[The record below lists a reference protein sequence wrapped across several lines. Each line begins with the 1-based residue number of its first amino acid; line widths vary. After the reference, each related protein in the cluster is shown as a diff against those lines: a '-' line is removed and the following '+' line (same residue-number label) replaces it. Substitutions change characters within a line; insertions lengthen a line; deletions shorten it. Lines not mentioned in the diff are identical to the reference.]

1 MIEIVEIV
9 SALRSGSIGRRVY
22 GVMTRD
28 IAGRSLT
35 TTTTTPP
42 PMPLLQNPDS
52 PNARWVIQKFGGT
65 SVGKFAAKIAEQV
78 VPAYIVEDKV
88 ALVCSARSGSTKALG
103 TTNLLLKA
111 ATEALRQPALG
122 GLNTPTRSNSISSSG
137 GLPWSPVPKRAS
149 QSQDPSFSR
158 AASPG
163 TGLDKLAARKAGG
176 SPPREPSPPT
186 PVSGGNAP
194 LSFSRTVDLICSE
207 HVTAARELIR
217 DQDLLREL
225 EQEMVRDCDGLRAF
239 LGAAQLIEE
248 ISVRSRDSI
257 LGVGER
263 LSCKLVAA
271 VLRDRGVDS
280 EFVSLEN
287 IVPAFEQELESGDTQ
302 LDQSFYD
309 SVARAVGERLA
320 QCGRRVPVVT
330 GFFGP
335 VPGSLLAQIG
345 RGYTDLLAALAAVGT
360 QARELQIWKE
370 VDGIFTADPRKV
382 PTARLLS
389 SISPDEAAELT
400 YYGSE
405 VIHPFTMAQAIRAR
419 IPIRI
424 KNVERPLGEGTV
436 VDPDSDALG
445 AYVPNGTSLPGAG
458 PPLSNGN
465 KHIHTVS
472 NQRLPT
478 AVTIKE
484 HIIVLN
490 VRSNRKARSHGFLAR
505 VFGSLDRHGVIVD
518 LISTSEVHVSMAI
531 AVEPS
536 SGCASTVV
544 MRLGDGV
551 TSPETVIPSG
561 TPKAIVKVVQEL
573 HAAST
578 CTLSLHP
585 GMAILSL
592 VGRQMRH
599 SVGVA
604 GRMFDT
610 LAKGGV
616 NIEMISQGA
625 SEINISCVIEGRDAV
640 KALNLIHQG
649 LLQVRAVGAGGKVG
663 PWLY

>member
-1 MIEIVEIV
+1 M
-9 SALRSGSIGRRVY
+9 A
-22 GVMTRD
+22 
-28 IAGRSLT
+28 
-35 TTTTTPP
+35 
-42 PMPLLQNPDS
+42 LLQNSDS

-65 SVGKFAAKIAEQV
+65 SVGKFAAKIAEEI
-78 VPAYIVEDKV
+78 VPAYIAEDKV
-88 ALVCSARSGSTKALG
+88 VLVCSARSGSTKALG

-122 GLNTPTRSNSISSSG
+122 GLNTPAQALNRKHLRFLVPPHPGPVSI
-137 GLPWSPVPKRAS
+137 WSPIPKRGS
-149 QSQDPSFSR
+149 QSQTPSFSR

-186 PVSGGNAP
+186 PVSGVNA
-194 LSFSRTVDLICSE
+194 LVSFSRTVDLICNE
-207 HVTAARELIR
+207 HVAAARELIQ
-217 DQDLLREL
+217 DPDLLREL
-225 EQEMVRDCDGLRAF
+225 EHEIVRDCEGLRAF

-248 ISVRSRDSI
+248 ISVRSKDSI

-287 IVPAFEQELESGDTQ
+287 IVPAFENELESGSTQ

-309 SVARAVGERLA
+309 AVAKAVDRS
-320 QCGRRVPVVT
+320 RVHRFT
-330 GFFGP
+330 
-335 VPGSLLAQIG
+335 
-345 RGYTDLLAALAAVGT
+345 RGASRGLAALAAVGT

-389 SISPDEAAELT
+389 NISPDEAAELT

-405 VIHPFTMAQAIRAR
+405 VIHPFTMAQAIRAH

-424 KNVERPLGEGTV
+424 KNVERPSGEGTV
-436 VDPDSDALG
+436 VNPDPDALG
-445 AYVPNGTSLPGAG
+445 GYIPDTPNGKLPIGLPGAG
-458 PPLSNGN
+458 PPVQNGN
-465 KHIHTVS
+465 GHIHTPS

-484 HIIVLN
+484 HIMVLN
-490 VRSNRKARSHGFLAR
+490 VRSNRKTRSHGFLAH

-531 AVEPS
+531 AAEAG
-536 SGCASTVV
+536 SGGCSTVA

-573 HAAST
+573 HATST
-578 CTLSLHP
+578 CTLSLHL

-625 SEINISCVIEGRDAV
+625 SEINISCVIEGGDAV

-649 LLQVRAVGAGGKVG
+649 LLQVRTVGVGGKG
-663 PWLY
+663 MSYLYFQNPKLT

>member
-1 MIEIVEIV
+1 
-9 SALRSGSIGRRVY
+9 
-22 GVMTRD
+22 MT
-28 IAGRSLT
+28 
-35 TTTTTPP
+35 
-42 PMPLLQNPDS
+42 LLQNPDS

-65 SVGKFAAKIAEQV
+65 SVGKFAAKIAEEV
-78 VPAYIVEDKV
+78 VPITPFLSKRRAYIAEDKV
-88 ALVCSARSGSTKALG
+88 VLVCSARSGSTKALG

-137 GLPWSPVPKRAS
+137 GLPWSPTPRKAA
-149 QSQDPSFSR
+149 QPQTPSFSR

-163 TGLDKLAARKAGG
+163 TGLDKLADRKAGG
-176 SPPREPSPPT
+176 SPPREASPPT
-186 PVSGGNAP
+186 PVSAVSP
-194 LSFSRTVDLICSE
+194 AVSFSLTVDLIRTE
-207 HVTAARELIR
+207 HVSAARELIR
-217 DQDLLREL
+217 DPNLLQGL
-225 EQEMVRDCDGLRAF
+225 EHEIARDCEALRAF

-263 LSCKLVAA
+263 LACKLVAA

-287 IVPAFEQELESGDTQ
+287 IVPAFESELESGSTQ

-309 SVARAVGERLA
+309 SVARAVGERLE
-320 QCGRRVPVVT
+320 QCERRVPVVT

-424 KNVERPLGEGTV
+424 KNVERPAGEGTV
-436 VDPDSDALG
+436 VNPDPDALG
-445 AYVPNGTSLPGAG
+445 GFVPENPRSKVPIGLPGAG
-458 PPLSNGN
+458 PVPFQNGKSNGN
-465 KHIHTVS
+465 GHIHTVS

-484 HIIVLN
+484 HIMVLN
-490 VRSNRKARSHGFLAR
+490 VRSNRKTRSHGFLAR
-505 VFGSLDRHGVIVD
+505 VFGSLDRHGVVVD

-531 AVEPS
+531 AAEPG
-536 SGCASTVV
+536 SGGGSTVAI
-544 MRLGDGV
+544 RLGDGV
-551 TSPETVIPSG
+551 TSPETVIPAG

-573 HAAST
+573 HATTT
-578 CTLSLHP
+578 CTLSVHP

-649 LLQVRAVGAGGKVG
+649 LLQVRAEGVGAKVG

>member
-1 MIEIVEIV
+1 M
-9 SALRSGSIGRRVY
+9 S
-22 GVMTRD
+22 
-28 IAGRSLT
+28 
-35 TTTTTPP
+35 
-42 PMPLLQNPDS
+42 LLQNPDS

-65 SVGKFAAKIAEQV
+65 SVGKFAAKIAEEV
-78 VPAYIVEDKV
+78 VPAYIAEDKV
-88 ALVCSARSGSTKALG
+88 VLVCSARSGSTKALG
-103 TTNLLLKA
+103 TTNLLLQA

-122 GLNTPTRSNSISSSG
+122 GINTPSRSNSISSSG
-137 GLPWSPVPKRAS
+137 GLPWSPTPKRPS
-149 QSQDPSFSR
+149 QLQTPSFSR

-163 TGLDKLAARKAGG
+163 TGLDKLAARNAGG
-176 SPPREPSPPT
+176 SPPRGHSPPT
-186 PVSGGNAP
+186 PVSAASAP
-194 LSFSRTVDLICSE
+194 VSFSRTVDLICTE
-207 HVTAARELIR
+207 HVAAARELIR
-217 DQDLLREL
+217 DPDLLREL
-225 EQEMVRDCDGLRAF
+225 EHEIIRDCDGLRAF
-239 LGAAQLIEE
+239 LGATQLIEE

-263 LSCKLVAA
+263 LACKLVAA

-280 EFVSLEN
+280 EFVSLES
-287 IVPAFEQELESGDTQ
+287 IVPSFESELESGSAQ

-309 SVARAVGERLA
+309 SVAKAVGERIV
-320 QCGRRVPVVT
+320 QCERRVPVVT

-424 KNVERPLGEGTV
+424 KNVERPSGEGTV
-436 VDPDSDALG
+436 VEPDPDALG
-445 AYVPNGTSLPGAG
+445 GFVPDTPKSKVPIGLPGAG
-458 PPLSNGN
+458 PAPALNGKSNGN
-465 KHIHTVS
+465 GHMYSVS

-484 HIIVLN
+484 HIMVLN
-490 VRSNRKARSHGFLAR
+490 ARSNRKTRSHGFLAR
-505 VFGSLDRHGVIVD
+505 IFGSLDRHGVVVD

-531 AVEPS
+531 AAEPG
-536 SGCASTVV
+536 SGGCSTVA
-544 MRLGDGV
+544 MTLGDGV
-551 TSPETVIPSG
+551 TSPEIVVPPG

-573 HAAST
+573 HATNT
-578 CTLSLHP
+578 CTLSLHS

-649 LLQVRAVGAGGKVG
+649 LLQVRAEGVGGKVG
-663 PWLY
+663 PWLF

>member
-1 MIEIVEIV
+1 M
-9 SALRSGSIGRRVY
+9 A
-22 GVMTRD
+22 
-28 IAGRSLT
+28 
-35 TTTTTPP
+35 
-42 PMPLLQNPDS
+42 LLQNPDS

-65 SVGKFAAKIAEQV
+65 SVGKFATKIAEEV
-78 VPAYIVEDKV
+78 VPITPLLSKRRAYIAKDKV
-88 ALVCSARSGSTKALG
+88 VLVCSARSGSTKALG
-103 TTNLLLKA
+103 TTNLLLQA
-111 ATEALRQPALG
+111 ATEALRQPALN

-137 GLPWSPVPKRAS
+137 GLPWSPTPKKAS
-149 QSQDPSFSR
+149 QLQAPSFSR

-186 PVSGGNAP
+186 PVSAP
-194 LSFSRTVDLICSE
+194 ISFSRTVDLICAE
-207 HVTAARELIR
+207 HVAAARELIR
-217 DQDLLREL
+217 DPELLREL
-225 EQEMVRDCDGLRAF
+225 EHEIVRDCEGLRAF

-263 LSCKLVAA
+263 LACKLVAA

-287 IVPAFEQELESGDTQ
+287 IVPAFEKELESGHTQ

-309 SVARAVGERLA
+309 AVAKAVGERIV
-320 QCGRRVPVVT
+320 QCERRVPVVT

-389 SISPDEAAELT
+389 NISPDEAAELT

-424 KNVERPLGEGTV
+424 KNVERPAGDGTV
-436 VDPDSDALG
+436 VDPDPDALG
-445 AYVPNGTSLPGAG
+445 GFVPDTPKSKVPIGLPGAG
-458 PPLSNGN
+458 PAPVPNGN
-465 KHIHTVS
+465 GHMHNAS

-484 HIIVLN
+484 HIMVLN
-490 VRSNRKARSHGFLAR
+490 VRSNRKTRSHGFLAR
-505 VFGSLDRHGVIVD
+505 VFGSLDRHGVVVD

-531 AVEPS
+531 AAEPG
-536 SGCASTVV
+536 SGGCSTVA
-544 MRLGDGV
+544 MTLGDGV

-561 TPKAIVKVVQEL
+561 TPKPIVKVVQEL
-573 HAAST
+573 HATTT

-599 SVGVA
+599 SVGIA

-625 SEINISCVIEGRDAV
+625 SEINISCVIEASGRHAV
-640 KALNLIHQG
+640 KALNIIHQG
-649 LLQVRAVGAGGKVG
+649 LLQVKAEGVGAK
-663 PWLY
+663 

>member
-1 MIEIVEIV
+1 M
-9 SALRSGSIGRRVY
+9 A
-22 GVMTRD
+22 
-28 IAGRSLT
+28 
-35 TTTTTPP
+35 
-42 PMPLLQNPDS
+42 LLQNSDS

-65 SVGKFAAKIAEQV
+65 SVGKFAAKIAEEI
-78 VPAYIVEDKV
+78 VPITPFLSKRRAYIAEDKV
-88 ALVCSARSGSTKALG
+88 VLVCSARSGSTKALG

-122 GLNTPTRSNSISSSG
+122 GLNTPARSNSISSSG
-137 GLPWSPVPKRAS
+137 GLPWSPIPKRGS
-149 QSQDPSFSR
+149 QSQTPSFSR

-186 PVSGGNAP
+186 PVSGVNA
-194 LSFSRTVDLICSE
+194 LVSFSRTVDLICNE
-207 HVTAARELIR
+207 HVAAARELIQ
-217 DQDLLREL
+217 DPDLLREL
-225 EQEMVRDCDGLRAF
+225 EHEIVRDCEGLRAF

-248 ISVRSRDSI
+248 ISVRSKDSI

-287 IVPAFEQELESGDTQ
+287 IVPAFENELESGSTQ

-309 SVARAVGERLA
+309 AVAKAVGERLV
-320 QCGRRVPVVT
+320 QCERRVPVVT

-389 SISPDEAAELT
+389 NISPDEAAELT

-405 VIHPFTMAQAIRAR
+405 VIHPFTMAQAIRAH

-424 KNVERPLGEGTV
+424 KNVERPSGEGTV
-436 VDPDSDALG
+436 VNPDPDALG
-445 AYVPNGTSLPGAG
+445 GYIPDTPNGKLPIGLPGAG
-458 PPLSNGN
+458 PPVQNGN
-465 KHIHTVS
+465 GHIHTPS

-484 HIIVLN
+484 HIMVLN
-490 VRSNRKARSHGFLAR
+490 VRSNRKTRSHGFLAH

-531 AVEPS
+531 ATEPG
-536 SGCASTVV
+536 SGGCSTVA

-573 HAAST
+573 HATST
-578 CTLSLHP
+578 CTLSLHL

-625 SEINISCVIEGRDAV
+625 SEINISCVIEAS
-640 KALNLIHQG
+640 AL
-649 LLQVRAVGAGGKVG
+649 
-663 PWLY
+663 WL

>member
-1 MIEIVEIV
+1 
-9 SALRSGSIGRRVY
+9 
-22 GVMTRD
+22 MT
-28 IAGRSLT
+28 
-35 TTTTTPP
+35 
-42 PMPLLQNPDS
+42 LLQNPDS

-65 SVGKFAAKIAEQV
+65 SVGKFAAKIAEEV
-78 VPAYIVEDKV
+78 VPCVLSLYTVTRITPFLSKRRAYIAEDKV
-88 ALVCSARSGSTKALG
+88 VLVCSARSGSTKALG

-111 ATEALRQPALG
+111 ATEALRQPAPG

-137 GLPWSPVPKRAS
+137 GLPWSPTPRKVTPPQA
-149 QSQDPSFSR
+149 PSFSR

-163 TGLDKLAARKAGG
+163 TGLDRLADRKAGG

-186 PVSGGNAP
+186 PVSAASP
-194 LSFSRTVDLICSE
+194 AVSFSLTVDLIRSE
-207 HVTAARELIR
+207 HVSAARELIR
-217 DQDLLREL
+217 DPDLLR
-225 EQEMVRDCDGLRAF
+225 DCEALRAF

-263 LSCKLVAA
+263 LACKLVAA

-287 IVPAFEQELESGDTQ
+287 IVPTFESELEGGSTQ

-309 SVARAVGERLA
+309 SVARAVGKRLEL
-320 QCGRRVPVVT
+320 CERRVPVVT

-335 VPGSLLAQIG
+335 VPGSLLAQVG

-424 KNVERPLGEGTV
+424 KNVERPSGEGTV
-436 VDPDSDALG
+436 VDPDPDALG
-445 AYVPNGTSLPGAG
+445 GFVPANPKSNIPIGLPGAG
-458 PPLSNGN
+458 PPPFQNGKSNGN
-465 KHIHTVS
+465 GNGHVYNMS

-490 VRSNRKARSHGFLAR
+490 VRSNRKTRSHGFLAR
-505 VFGSLDRHGVIVD
+505 VFGSLDRHGVVVD

-531 AVEPS
+531 AAEPG
-536 SGCASTVV
+536 SGGGSTVS

-561 TPKAIVKVVQEL
+561 TPKTIVKVVQEL
-573 HAAST
+573 HATST

-592 VGRQMRH
+592 VGRQM
-599 SVGVA
+599 
-604 GRMFDT
+604 RMFDT

-649 LLQVRAVGAGGKVG
+649 LLQVRADGVGAKVG

>member
-1 MIEIVEIV
+1 M
-9 SALRSGSIGRRVY
+9 G
-22 GVMTRD
+22 
-28 IAGRSLT
+28 
-35 TTTTTPP
+35 
-42 PMPLLQNPDS
+42 LLQNPDS

-65 SVGKFAAKIAEQV
+65 SVGKFAAKIAEEV
-78 VPAYIVEDKV
+78 VPCVLAYITEDKV
-88 ALVCSARSGSTKALG
+88 VLVCSARSGSTKALG
-103 TTNLLLKA
+103 TTNLLLQA
-111 ATEALRQPALG
+111 ASEALRQPAHN
-122 GLNTPTRSNSISSSG
+122 GLSTPARSNSISSSG
-137 GLPWSPVPKRAS
+137 GLPWSPTPKRIS
-149 QSQDPSFSR
+149 QPHTPSFSR

-163 TGLDKLAARKAGG
+163 TGLDRLAARKAGG

-186 PVSGGNAP
+186 PVSANTIP
-194 LSFSRTVDLICSE
+194 ISFSRTVDLICSE

-217 DQDLLREL
+217 DPDLLREL
-225 EQEMVRDCDGLRAF
+225 ELEIVRDCDSLRAF
-239 LGAAQLIEE
+239 LAAAQLIEE

-263 LSCKLVAA
+263 LACKLVAA

-280 EFVSLEN
+280 EFVSLES
-287 IVPAFEQELESGDTQ
+287 IVPAFESELENGSTQ

-309 SVARAVGERLA
+309 SVAKAVGERLA
-320 QCGRRVPVVT
+320 QCERRVPVVT

-389 SISPDEAAELT
+389 NISPDEAAELT

-424 KNVERPLGEGTV
+424 KNVERPSGDGTV
-436 VDPDSDALG
+436 VDPDPDALG
-445 AYVPNGTSLPGAG
+445 SFVPSTPKSNVPIGLPGAG
-458 PPLSNGN
+458 PPPPTINGN
-465 KHIHTVS
+465 GYTYNAS

-490 VRSNRKARSHGFLAR
+490 VRSNRKTRSHGFLAR

-531 AVEPS
+531 AAEPGSGS
-536 SGCASTVV
+536 SGCSTVT
-544 MRLGDGV
+544 MTLGDGI
-551 TSPETVIPSG
+551 TTPETVVPRG

-573 HAAST
+573 HATST

-649 LLQVRAVGAGGKVG
+649 LLQVRGEGVGGKAALFQSVRG
-663 PWLY
+663 YFDLNRS

>member
-1 MIEIVEIV
+1 M
-9 SALRSGSIGRRVY
+9 A
-22 GVMTRD
+22 
-28 IAGRSLT
+28 
-35 TTTTTPP
+35 
-42 PMPLLQNPDS
+42 LLQNPDS

-65 SVGKFAAKIAEQV
+65 SVGKFAAKIAEEV
-78 VPAYIVEDKV
+78 VPAYIAEDKV
-88 ALVCSARSGSTKALG
+88 VLVCSARSGSTKALG

-111 ATEALRQPALG
+111 ATETLRQPALN

-137 GLPWSPVPKRAS
+137 GLPWSPTPRRAA
-149 QSQDPSFSR
+149 QPQAPSFSR

-163 TGLDKLAARKAGG
+163 TGLDKLAARNAGG

-186 PVSGGNAP
+186 PVSAGPAP
-194 LSFSRTVDLICSE
+194 MSFCRTVDLICSE
-207 HVTAARELIR
+207 HVAAARELIR
-217 DQDLLREL
+217 DPELLREL
-225 EQEMVRDCDGLRAF
+225 EREIVRDCEGLRAF

-248 ISVRSRDSI
+248 ISVRSKDSI

-263 LSCKLVAA
+263 LACKLVAA

-287 IVPAFEQELESGDTQ
+287 VVPAFEQELESGSTQ

-309 SVARAVGERLA
+309 AVAKAVGERIV

-389 SISPDEAAELT
+389 NISPDEAAELT

-424 KNVERPLGEGTV
+424 KNVERPSGKGTV
-436 VDPDSDALG
+436 VNPDPDALG
-445 AYVPNGTSLPGAG
+445 GFVPDGPNSKVPVGLPGAG
-458 PPLSNGN
+458 PPPIQNGN
-465 KHIHTVS
+465 GHIHDVS

-484 HIIVLN
+484 HIMVLN
-490 VRSNRKARSHGFLAR
+490 VRSNRKTRSHGFLAR
-505 VFGSLDRHGVIVD
+505 VFGSLDRHGVVVD

-531 AVEPS
+531 AAEPG
-536 SGCASTVV
+536 SGGCSTVA
-544 MRLGDGV
+544 MSLGDGV

-573 HAAST
+573 HATST

-625 SEINISCVIEGRDAV
+625 SEINISCVIEASGRDAV

-649 LLQVRAVGAGGKVG
+649 LLQVRAQGVGGKVG

>member
-1 MIEIVEIV
+1 M
-9 SALRSGSIGRRVY
+9 A
-22 GVMTRD
+22 
-28 IAGRSLT
+28 
-35 TTTTTPP
+35 
-42 PMPLLQNPDS
+42 LLQNPDS

-65 SVGKFAAKIAEQV
+65 SVGKFAAKIAEEV
-78 VPAYIVEDKV
+78 VPITPFLSKRRAYITKDKV
-88 ALVCSARSGSTKALG
+88 VLVCSARSGSTKALG
-103 TTNLLLKA
+103 TTNLLLQA

-122 GLNTPTRSNSISSSG
+122 GLNTPTRRNSMSSSG
-137 GLPWSPVPKRAS
+137 GLPWSPTPKKSALL
-149 QSQDPSFSR
+149 QSPVFSR
-158 AASPG
+158 PDSPG

-176 SPPREPSPPT
+176 SPPRESSPPT
-186 PVSGGNAP
+186 PTSAV
-194 LSFSRTVDLICSE
+194 SFSSTVDTIRDE
-207 HVTAARELIR
+207 HVAAAEQLIR
-217 DQDLLREL
+217 DPDLLREL
-225 EQEMVRDCDGLRAF
+225 EHEIVRDCDGLRAF

-263 LSCKLVAA
+263 LACKLVAA

-287 IVPAFEQELESGDTQ
+287 IVPVFESEGGETQ

-309 SVARAVGERLA
+309 SIAKAVGERLA

-330 GFFGP
+330 AP
-335 VPGSLLAQIG
+335 
-345 RGYTDLLAALAAVGT
+345 
-360 QARELQIWKE
+360 
-370 VDGIFTADPRKV
+370 
-382 PTARLLS
+382 
-389 SISPDEAAELT
+389 
-400 YYGSE
+400 
-405 VIHPFTMAQAIRAR
+405 HPFTMAQAIRAR

-424 KNVERPLGEGTV
+424 KNVERPQGPGTV
-436 VDPDSDALG
+436 VDPDPDALEG
-445 AYVPNGTSLPGAG
+445 YVPDTPNSTPSPPFQNGTTTTTTPTQ
-458 PPLSNGN
+458 NGN
-465 KHIHTVS
+465 ENGHVHSST

-484 HIIVLN
+484 HIMILN
-490 VRSNRKARSHGFLAR
+490 VRSNRKTRSCTPSPPFQNGTLPFTTPNGNGNGHVHSTNQRLPTAVTIKEHIMILNVRSNRKTRSHGFLAR
-505 VFGSLDRHGVIVD
+505 VFGSLDRHGVVVD

-531 AVEPS
+531 AAEPVS
-536 SGCASTVV
+536 NSPNVV
-544 MRLGDGV
+544 SMRLGTDIV
-551 TSPETVIPSG
+551 VPAG
-561 TPKAIVKVVQEL
+561 TPKSILKVVQEL
-573 HAAST
+573 HATSM

-649 LLQVRAVGAGGKVG
+649 LLQVRAVGMTGKVG

>member
-1 MIEIVEIV
+1 M
-9 SALRSGSIGRRVY
+9 A
-22 GVMTRD
+22 
-28 IAGRSLT
+28 
-35 TTTTTPP
+35 
-42 PMPLLQNPDS
+42 LLQNPDS

-65 SVGKFAAKIAEQV
+65 SVGKFAAKIAEEV
-78 VPAYIVEDKV
+78 VPAYITKDKV
-88 ALVCSARSGSTKALG
+88 VLVCSARSGSTKALG
-103 TTNLLLKA
+103 TTNLLLQA

-122 GLNTPTRSNSISSSG
+122 GLNTPTRRNSMSSSG
-137 GLPWSPVPKRAS
+137 GLPWSPTPKKSALL
-149 QSQDPSFSR
+149 QSPVFSR
-158 AASPG
+158 PASPG

-176 SPPREPSPPT
+176 SPPRESSPPT
-186 PVSGGNAP
+186 PTSAV
-194 LSFSRTVDLICSE
+194 SFSSTVDTIRDE
-207 HVTAARELIR
+207 HVAAAGQLIR
-217 DQDLLREL
+217 DPDLLREL
-225 EQEMVRDCDGLRAF
+225 EHEIVRDCDGLRAF

-263 LSCKLVAA
+263 LACKLVAA

-287 IVPAFEQELESGDTQ
+287 IVPAFETEGGETQ

-309 SVARAVGERLA
+309 SIARAVGERLA

-389 SISPDEAAELT
+389 NISPDEAAELT

-424 KNVERPLGEGTV
+424 KNVERPQGQGTV
-436 VDPDSDALG
+436 INPDPDALEG
-445 AYVPNGTSLPGAG
+445 YVPDTPNDTPSLPFQNGTLPLTT
-458 PPLSNGN
+458 PNGN
-465 KHIHTVS
+465 GNGHAYSSI

-484 HIIVLN
+484 HIMILN
-490 VRSNRKARSHGFLAR
+490 VRSNRKTRSHGFLAR
-505 VFGSLDRHGVIVD
+505 VFGSLDRHGVVVD

-531 AVEPS
+531 AAEPVS
-536 SGCASTVV
+536 NSPNVV
-544 MRLGDGV
+544 SMRLGTDIIV
-551 TSPETVIPSG
+551 PAG
-561 TPKAIVKVVQEL
+561 TPKSILKVVQEL
-573 HAAST
+573 HATSM

-649 LLQVRAVGAGGKVG
+649 LLQVRAVGMTGKVG